1 MTKRLAKQ
9 DWIAHGFEVLKTE
22 GHEGLKADRMVK
34 ALNVSRGSFYWHFK
48 SIDDFHTALLS
59 SWREQIT
66 EAVIA
71 ELRGIG
77 GGENQLTELI
87 SRVILTPQR
96 IEAAMRSW
104 GKVDPKIAVAIAAVD
119 AVRIDYMTDLIA
131 REGVPQTIARGRAIM
146 LSWGYIGRAFSP
158 DLAARLD
165 HTVHRDL
172 GRIFLMPHHD
182 KDPGHENS

>member
-1 MTKRLAKQ
+1 MTKRLSRQ

-48 SIDDFHTALLS
+48 SIDGFHAALLS
-59 SWREQIT
+59 AWREQIT

-71 ELRGIG
+71 ELRDIG
-77 GGENQLTELI
+77 GAENQLTELI

-104 GKVDPKIAVAIAAVD
+104 GRIEPKIAMAVAAVD
-119 AVRIDYMTDLIA
+119 TIRIDYITDVIA
-131 REGVPQTIARGRAIM
+131 REGIPQDIARGRAIM
-146 LSWGYIGRAFSP
+146 LSWSYIGRALSP
-158 DLAARLD
+158 DLAATLD

-172 GRIFLMPHHD
+172 GRIFLSPDLD
-182 KDPGHENS
+182 KDT